1 MVVIQ
6 IIARVHDPE
15 CEILMSHGRE
25 FAKHAGYI
33 KKKLYRLVERIC
45 TVFAIQLRKRDSSA
59 SRHGTFVL
67 PLKEL
72 AAINERSGRKS
83 N

>member
-1 MVVIQ
+1 MVVQ
-6 IIARVHDPE
+6 IITRVHDSLNVRSSRLVKESLQNKP
-15 CEILMSHGRE
+15 G
-25 FAKHAGYI
+25 I
-33 KKKLYRLVERIC
+33 KRKPYRLVERIC
-45 TVFAIQLRKRDSSA
+45 TALAIQLRKRDSSA
-59 SRHGTFVL
+59 SRRGTFVS